1 MSFDTFESAGGRPIE
16 FYEFSYQGR
25 TLRYTSADRDITID
39 AVTYVATTISRSTFI
54 DTNDIA
60 KATLTLTCEPHF
72 EVSELFNTE
81 PPDDVVGLVL
91 KRFQNDDPA
100 QEVKAIWLGRVVN
113 CAWPTN
119 QSTLRCESIYTALKQ
134 PGLRRPY
141 SKNCTYVVY
150 GDECQLDIG
159 AFTTVNA
166 IDSQTGNVINGSIF
180 ATQPDGFWAG
190 GRIYWEQTPGFIVKR
205 GIKNHVG
212 SQIEITHTM
221 PGLPPG
227 ATVSIVPGCDHTYFT
242 CGNKFSNTDNYGGQ
256 PNMQQKNPFGSANVF

>member
-1 MSFDTFESAGGRPIE
+1 MAFDTYESAGGRPIE

-39 AVTYVATTISRSTFI
+39 AVTYLATTISRSNFV

-60 KATLTLTCEPHF
+60 KASLTLTCEPHF
-72 EVSELFNTE
+72 EVSELFNAE

-91 KRFQNDDPA
+91 KRYQNDDPDL
-100 QEVKAIWLGRVVN
+100 QVKAIWLGRVVN

-119 QSTLRCESIYTALKQ
+119 QATLRCESIYTALKQ

-150 GDECQLDIG
+150 GAECQLDIL
-159 AFTTVNA
+159 AFTTVTL
-166 IDSQTGNVINGSIF
+166 IDSQSGNIINGAVF

-190 GRIYWEQTPGFIVKR
+190 GRIYWEQSPGFIVKR

-212 SQIEITHTM
+212 NQIEITHTM

-227 ATVSIVPGCDHTYFT
+227 ATVSIVPGCDHTFAT
-242 CGNKFSNTDNYGGQ
+242 CTIKFSNSINYGGQ